1 MWTVYVKN
9 EISVSDLVSQLAKQT
24 VTHNSARFLI
34 SFFLQQFRILH
45 LKVVSAEITIES
57 TISSLLPSPALSSP
71 MLSISTD

>member
-1 MWTVYVKN
+1 MKN
-9 EISVSDLVSQLAKQT
+9 EISVSDLVSQLVKQNT
-24 VTHNSARFLI
+24 AHNSARFLI
-34 SFFLQQFRILH
+34 SFFFRQFRILH